1 MLNKN
6 YSFPFKSWGKRGKE
20 TEAFA
25 TGQWEVLCNTEKRDL
40 EAVSRLYCKTSIDK
54 MVLLQPSGSC
64 PGVVQSCLGLLE
76 TSAQKHVWLQVTG
89 APGAALDLKH
99 ITRAALCPLHAAQ
112 RGWTCK
118 LICKAEEVSRST
130 KRHLSSYLSA
140 TPLKNPS

>member
-25 TGQWEVLCNTEKRDL
+25 TGQWEVLCNMEKRDL
-40 EAVSRLYCKTSIDK
+40 EAVSRLYCKTFIDK

-89 APGAALDLKH
+89 APGAALDLEH
-99 ITRAALCPLHAAQ
+99 ITIACCSEGLDLQTDLQSRRGFQKHQEALKQLPFSNTFEKPL
-112 RGWTCK
+112 
-118 LICKAEEVSRST
+118 LT
-130 KRHLSSYLSA
+130 K
-140 TPLKNPS
+140 P